1 MKNLKML
8 LVQGAVLGMGL
19 VLTAADAKS
28 VTVPA
33 PDAKA
38 AGADLVAQMNQSKG
52 TPVAEAFA
60 FLPEKVATVGGK
72 VITKKEFIDAMAKQ
86 VPGGMIPAQMP
97 VEMLK
102 MQAPQLVEQYVMKMV
117 LDKALEDSKIV
128 VTADDVAAQIRAEIE
143 KMPRDQRNMITE
155 MLKQQGKTIDDVIK
169 MQANNKEA
177 MKMMAFQ
184 KFLDSKTGKISVT
197 PEEVEK
203 FYKDNPKQFV
213 EPGDDKDSVRASH
226 ILVKVDQN
234 ADEKAWAK
242 AKADIEAIIAQLKKG
257 ADFGKLAEEKSACP
271 SGKSAKGSLGAFGK
285 GQMVPEFEKAAYALK
300 VGEISGPVKTSFGY
314 HVIRRD
320 ESQKERTMPFAEVK
334 DRLTAALTQQ
344 KQMAAANTVV
354 QQLMKEAKVE
364 ILVKPVMPKNLQAPA
379 APAKAK

>member
-8 LVQGAVLGMGL
+8 LVPGAVLGMGL
-19 VLTAADAKS
+19 VLTAADTKS

-102 MQAPQLVEQYVMKMV
+102 MQAPQLVEQYVMKLV
-117 LDKALEDSKIV
+117 LDKALADSKIV
-128 VTADDVAAQIRAEIE
+128 VTADDVAAQIRSEIE

-155 MLKQQGKTIDDVIK
+155 MLKQQGKTIEDVIK

-184 KFLDSKTGKISVT
+184 KFLDSKTGKITVT
-197 PEEVEK
+197 PAEVEK

-213 EPGDDKDSVRASH
+213 EPGDEKDSVRASH
-226 ILVKVDQN
+226 ILVKVDQD

-242 AKADIEAIIAQLKKG
+242 AKADIEAIIAQLKK
-257 ADFGKLAEEKSACP
+257 ALISANWLKKRVP
-271 SGKSAKGSLGAFGK
+271 VPPVRAPKVRSAYLSRARWFRN
-285 GQMVPEFEKAAYALK
+285 LK
-300 VGEISGPVKTSFGY
+300 KRHT
-314 HVIRRD
+314 R
-320 ESQKERTMPFAEVK
+320 
-334 DRLTAALTQQ
+334 
-344 KQMAAANTVV
+344 
-354 QQLMKEAKVE
+354 
-364 ILVKPVMPKNLQAPA
+364 
-379 APAKAK
+379 